1 MGLPKKKKKKTKQP
15 KCMYL
20 GKETSGHNYVTRT
33 FCKVVL
39 NFLGF
44 FQYEEGLTVKE
55 ILP

>member
-1 MGLPKKKKKKTKQP
+1 MYGTTKKEKKNKP
-15 KCMYL
+15 KCTYL

-39 NFLGF
+39 NVLGF